1 MTALPQADSA
11 LPVPPGHS
19 VPAHWRPPRAA
30 GPGLPAPAAAW
41 PGGGASPFVLGSHPA
56 APSCQSPVFPLAP
69 VPAEPLWR
77 ERHLGSVV
85 GLIGSGLRCSFL
97 HLFRQLKFSTSRT
110 SPLPLPIPYLSSGIH
125 SSSFSSSADPTPTA
139 AQSPPLPAALATRPE
154 NQRLKVRPRACNPLS
169 LGPQLSFLP
178 GHFLASSMSYA

>member
-56 APSCQSPVFPLAP
+56 APSCQSPVFPLVP

-110 SPLPLPIPYLSSGIH
+110 SPLPS
-125 SSSFSSSADPTPTA
+125 
-139 AQSPPLPAALATRPE
+139 QSPICP
-154 NQRLKVRPRACNPLS
+154 
-169 LGPQLSFLP
+169 
-178 GHFLASSMSYA
+178 LASTPPPFPAQLTPPPLQLRARPCRLHWPQDQKTKGSKSGPGLVTLFH